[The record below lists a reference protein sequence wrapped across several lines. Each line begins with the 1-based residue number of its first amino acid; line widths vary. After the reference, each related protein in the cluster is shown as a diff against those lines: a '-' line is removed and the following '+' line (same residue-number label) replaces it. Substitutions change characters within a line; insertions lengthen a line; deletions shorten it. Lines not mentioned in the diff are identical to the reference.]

1 MSAML
6 PLFPLQLVV
15 FPRIQV
21 PLHIFEDRYKEM
33 VGEAIAHHSE
43 FGIVLAQEQGIV
55 SAGCTVAVEKVIT
68 RYPDGRMDILTR
80 GGRRFEILSID
91 QEKSY
96 LRGEVEFFNDED
108 DELVSRELKDDALA
122 GYRTLL
128 ESGESR
134 GHGDPELDD
143 PQLSFQLAQAVQDMD
158 FQSLLLRDRS
168 EANRLRRLTEFL
180 KSYVPRIKE
189 TSRMKELAP
198 KNGFG
203 HHPAGI

>member
-1 MSAML
+1 MSALL
-6 PLFPLQLVV
+6 PIFPLQLVV

-21 PLHIFEDRYKEM
+21 PLHIFEERYKEM
-33 VGEAIAHHSE
+33 VGEAIANHSE
-43 FGIVLAQEQGIV
+43 FGIVLAKDAGIV
-55 SAGCTVAVEKVIT
+55 NAGCTVAVEKVLT

-80 GGRRFEILSID
+80 GARRFEILAID
-91 QEKSY
+91 QEKAY

-108 DELVSRELKDDALA
+108 DEPISRELKDDALS
-122 GYRTLL
+122 GYRELL

-134 GHGDPELDD
+134 GYGDPEFDD

-158 FQSLLLRDRS
+158 FQSQLLRDRS
-168 EANRLRRLTEFL
+168 ESSRLRQFTEFL
-180 KSYVPRIKE
+180 KSYIPRIKQ